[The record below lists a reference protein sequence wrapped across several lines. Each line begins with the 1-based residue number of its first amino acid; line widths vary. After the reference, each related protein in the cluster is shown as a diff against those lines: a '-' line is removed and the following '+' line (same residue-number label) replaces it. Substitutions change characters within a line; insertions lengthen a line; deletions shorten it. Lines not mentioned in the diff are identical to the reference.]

1 MSDEQT
7 LGGERA
13 AGAARLWE
21 PGQGADLLRDL
32 PVPVLVF
39 DADGTIAQS
48 NPAAEALFDRSA
60 VTLAECGLAGLFG
73 EGDARLGA
81 LVAACERE
89 GAFAGELELLLADG
103 RRVPVAIQVSTLG
116 APARTGLFAAV
127 ITDIRGRREVE
138 RRFRD
143 RARHHALVAEL
154 STRALAGL
162 DLGPLL
168 VAAAQGL
175 ANALGVPA
183 VGVWRHERDQDALTL
198 EASWGLDP
206 AVTSERVTLGLS
218 SFPGFVLARERPM
231 VVPDFRAEARFG
243 LDTFHTAAA
252 IVAGAGAVIAGPGA
266 PVGVLAAYAHGHRG
280 FTVQDVQLLHA
291 TAGLLATLFER
302 DRSESERVALQSRIQ
317 RTERLELVG
326 RLASGFAHDFNNLMA
341 VVLSTTRV
349 VLSELADDD
358 VHREDIAEVEA
369 AARRAAALTSDLLL
383 VGRSDRGTPR
393 LVRIDAVVEG
403 LRRILERAVGPNVAL
418 VLDIEAS
425 AWPVRVDPGRV
436 EQIVMNLVVNARDAL
451 PPAGGTISV
460 SVRTR
465 SGPAEPETP
474 HVVLAVEDDGAGIPE
489 PVRPHLFEPFF
500 TTKPAGQGTGLG
512 LTTVFAIVTG
522 VGGEVRALPRAGGGT
537 RMEVTLPAAE
547 DVEAW
552 EDSGPAT
559 RPSVVTGGECV
570 LLVDDEPMVRRAVR
584 RMLQR
589 QGYRV
594 LEATDGHDALER
606 LDAAGEPIALVL
618 SDLSMPKI
626 GGRELSRRLALRP
639 APPPLVL
646 MSAFEPTLTDDG
658 SERILWKPFTDDELR
673 LALRARLD
681 AVPGLDI

>member
-7 LGGERA
+7 LDDQPA
-13 AGAARLWE
+13 TDSARLRG
-21 PGQGADLLRDL
+21 PGEEVRVLRAL

-39 DADGTIAQS
+39 DAKGDIAQS
-48 NPAAEALFDRSA
+48 NPAAEALFERSA
-60 VTLAECGLAGLFG
+60 ATLAACGLPGLFG
-73 EGDARLGA
+73 EGDARWHA
-81 LVAACERE
+81 LAAACERD
-89 GAFAGELELLLADG
+89 GAFVGELEMLLADG
-103 RRVPVAIQVSTLG
+103 RRVPVAIEVATLG
-116 APARTGLFAAV
+116 APAWPGHFIAS
-127 ITDIRGRREVE
+127 ITDVRGRRAVE

-154 STRALAGL
+154 STRALGGL

-168 VAAAQGL
+168 VAAAEGL
-175 ANALGVPA
+175 ATALGVSA
-183 VGVWRHERDQDALTL
+183 VAVWRRDHDSEWLTL

-206 AVTSERVTLGLS
+206 ALVAAPVTLAAG
-218 SFPGFVLARERPM
+218 SFPGFVVARERPV
-231 VVPDFRAEARFG
+231 VVPDFRAEARFA
-243 LDTFHTAAA
+243 LDAFHTAAA
-252 IVAGAGAVIAGPGA
+252 VVAAAGAVIAGPVA
-266 PVGVLAAYAHGHRG
+266 PVGVLTAYARGHRG

-302 DRSESERVALQSRIQ
+302 DRSESEREALKARIQ

-349 VLSELADDD
+349 VLSELADND

-369 AARRAAALTSDLLL
+369 AARRAAALTGDLMLL
-383 VGRSDRGTPR
+383 GRGDRGTPR
-393 LVRIDAVVEG
+393 LVRIDAIVEG
-403 LRRILERAVGPNVAL
+403 LRRILERAVGPRAAL
-418 VLDIEAS
+418 VLDLEAS

-451 PPAGGTISV
+451 RPTGGTISV

-465 SGPAEPETP
+465 SRSIELESP
-474 HVVLAVEDDGAGIPE
+474 HVVLAVEDDGVGIPE
-489 PVRPHLFEPFF
+489 SVRPHLFEPFF
-500 TTKPAGQGTGLG
+500 TTKPEGQGTGLG
-512 LTTVFAIVTG
+512 LATVFAIVSG
-522 VGGEVRALPRAGGGT
+522 VGGEVRALARPGGGT

-559 RPSVVTGGECV
+559 RPSVVMGGECV

-594 LEATDGHDALER
+594 IEAADGQAALER
-606 LDAAGEPIALVL
+606 LDATDEPIALVL
-618 SDLSMPKI
+618 SDVSMPKI
-626 GGRELSRRLALRP
+626 GGRELARRLGERA

-646 MSAFEPTLTDDG
+646 MSAFAPALTDDR
-658 SERILWKPFTDDELR
+658 SERILQKPFTDDALR

-681 AVPGLDI
+681 AIVGLDI